1 MFQSM
6 VEWGVQHQ
14 SEQVLILQDNRELE
28 EFQESYQEDQVFIF
42 WWENSRNCIE
52 EQKTIGPYELGQKA
66 SFASYKSSTI

>member
-42 WWENSRNCIE
+42 DEKIQEIALKNKR
-52 EQKTIGPYELGQKA
+52 P
-66 SFASYKSSTI
+66 